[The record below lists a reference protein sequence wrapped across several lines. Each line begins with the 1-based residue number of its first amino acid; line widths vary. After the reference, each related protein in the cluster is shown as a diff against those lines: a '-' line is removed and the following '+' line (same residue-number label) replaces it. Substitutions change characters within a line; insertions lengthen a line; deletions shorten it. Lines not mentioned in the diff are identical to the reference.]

1 MTNEEK
7 LLLFYDNSL
16 DSAREEARK
25 QTEER
30 KAALEKL
37 FREHKEEKLRQA
49 KIELDS
55 EEQRIRR
62 ENNAR
67 LAGEQLKIR
76 HQLAEKTHEIKERV
90 FADVEERLN
99 QFKKSPDYST
109 YLMECIRKAMEE
121 MNVTPSQITFYMDPS
136 DAALAASIS
145 ERCGVKIELTDEKI
159 LGGIQSRLNG
169 KNVLIDDSFSSRL
182 SEIWNTFSV
191 EESL

>member
-7 LLLFYDNSL
+7 LQLFYDNSL

-30 KAALEKL
+30 KEALEKL
-37 FREHKEEKLRQA
+37 FQEHKADKLRQA

-90 FADVEERLN
+90 FTDVKNRLD
-99 QFKKSPDYST
+99 QFKKSPEYSA
-109 YLMECIRKAMEE
+109 YLMTCIRKAMDQ
-121 MNVTPSQITFYMDPS
+121 MNVMPSQITFYMAPS
-136 DAALAASIS
+136 DAGLVDQIS
-145 ERCGVKIELTDEKI
+145 ERCGVTIELADEKI

-169 KNVLIDDSFSSRL
+169 KNVLIDDSFASRL
-182 SEIWNTFSV
+182 SEIWNTFSL